1 MEADNDLLVEFKSKM
16 RIFHSAEDDNLKSIL
31 ESAVQFVNDMVG
43 GPDYKIHPRKKSLIL
58 NRARYDYNG
67 MLEFFDGNFQHEI
80 LNLSIEF
87 QGWEG

>member
-1 MEADNDLLVEFKSKM
+1 MADNQLLQEFKDKM
-16 RIFHSAEDDNLKSIL
+16 RIFHGAEDDNLINIL
-31 ESAVQFVNDMVG
+31 GSAVQFVNDEVG
-43 GPDYKIHPRKKSLIL
+43 GPHYHEHPRKKSLIL

-80 LNLSIEF
+80 FNLSLEF